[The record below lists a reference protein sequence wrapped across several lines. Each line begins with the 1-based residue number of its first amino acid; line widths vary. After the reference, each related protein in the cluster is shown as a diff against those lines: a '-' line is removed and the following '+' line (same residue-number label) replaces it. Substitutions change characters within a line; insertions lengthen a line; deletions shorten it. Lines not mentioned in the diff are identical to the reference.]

1 MSASTRARFGRA
13 ERPLLVE
20 QLRVQGGG
28 NGDLPPGPC
37 SRPRPLVP
45 GEVGYLIAGIKTVA
59 DTRVGDTVTD
69 NDTPCAAPLA
79 GFREVKP
86 VVFSSIY
93 PVDANDY
100 EELVESMAKLKLND
114 ASLIYEKDSSVA
126 LGYGF
131 RCGFLGLLHLEIVQE
146 RLEREFEM
154 SIVFTA
160 PSVQYRITLQGGKE
174 ILVDNPANFPDPSQI
189 TQAEE
194 PFISA
199 SMITPSPVPRQH
211 HHAVPGEA
219 RDAEEHDLPRREARG
234 AGLRD
239 APGGGGVRLLRQ
251 VEIHEPRLRLLRL
264 PDPGVSRH
272 AAGRSSTS

>member
-1 MSASTRARFGRA
+1 M
-13 ERPLLVE
+13 
-20 QLRVQGGG
+20 
-28 NGDLPPGPC
+28 
-37 SRPRPLVP
+37 
-45 GEVGYLIAGIKTVA
+45 A

-69 NDTPCAAPLA
+69 NERPCAEPLA

-100 EELVESMAKLKLND
+100 EELVAAMAKLKLND

-160 PSVQYRITLQGGKE
+160 PSR
-174 ILVDNPANFPDPSQI
+174 
-189 TQAEE
+189 
-194 PFISA
+194 
-199 SMITPSPVPRQH
+199 
-211 HHAVPGEA
+211 AVPDRRCRAA
-219 RDAEEHDLPRREARG
+219 R
-234 AGLRD
+234 
-239 APGGGGVRLLRQ
+239 
-251 VEIHEPRLRLLRL
+251 
-264 PDPGVSRH
+264 
-272 AAGRSSTS
+272 